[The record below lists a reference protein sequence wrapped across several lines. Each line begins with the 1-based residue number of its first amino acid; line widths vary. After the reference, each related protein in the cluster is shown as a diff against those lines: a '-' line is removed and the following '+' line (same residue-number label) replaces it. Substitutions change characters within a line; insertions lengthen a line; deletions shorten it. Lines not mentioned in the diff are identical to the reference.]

1 MGSNVAERYKIRAY
15 ALRCFLLPMAIANF
29 DEVIVAGE
37 WEEGEGYTYVHA
49 PSKFFGAEDALHQR
63 QAGFEASTG
72 DVIVH
77 CHDDH
82 YIEGNT
88 HGRPFDVLSPARYTR
103 LRRVAGERI
112 NGGEPAVAMDGV
124 VAASGGYILGH
135 GAIYRRAV
143 LETAPWK
150 NVPAIFTWDIQHTA
164 QIKSLGLSIEWV
176 STIKAWDVEYGSRP
190 WK

>member
-1 MGSNVAERYKIRAY
+1 MGRNVSERYKIRAY
-15 ALRCFLLPMAIANF
+15 ALRCFLLPMAITNF

-72 DVIVH
+72 NVIVH

-88 HGRPFDVLSPARYTR
+88 NGKLFDVLSPARYTR
-103 LRRVAGERI
+103 LRRVAGERL
-112 NGGEPAVAMDGV
+112 NGGEPKLDVGNA
-124 VAASGGYILGH
+124 GYVCGH
-135 GAIYRRAV
+135 SAIYRKEV
-143 LETAPWK
+143 LEACPWK

-176 STIKAWDVEYGSRP
+176 STIRAWDIEFGSKP
-190 WK
+190 WE